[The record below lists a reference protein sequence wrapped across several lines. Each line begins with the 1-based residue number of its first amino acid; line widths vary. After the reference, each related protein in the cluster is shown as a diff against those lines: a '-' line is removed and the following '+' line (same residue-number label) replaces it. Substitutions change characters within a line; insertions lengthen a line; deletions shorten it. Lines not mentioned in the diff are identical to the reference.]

1 MNTFT
6 LPPTTARSTK
16 VRAVCLAL
24 GLAWGCVNAQTQS
37 TTPTIATATAVSEA
51 PSELNA
57 YALAWIA
64 KGSGALRFFGFKA
77 YDATLWMPAT
87 QSSFGLNRNF
97 ALDIRYNTGVKAV
110 DIVNTS
116 MIEMTRIANATPEQ
130 VKTWTTFMTGLF
142 VDVKSGDRL
151 VGVRLPEKGSRFFLN
166 GKLLGETTDEGFSDA
181 FFRIWLDP
189 KTSRPALRDA
199 LLGTATPSAPPART
213 P

>member
-1 MNTFT
+1 
-6 LPPTTARSTK
+6 L
-16 VRAVCLAL
+16 VCA
-24 GLAWGCVNAQTQS
+24 GAQAQTAPAGGQAPVS
-37 TTPTIATATAVSEA
+37 GTAVDA

-57 YALAWIA
+57 YALTWIT

-77 YDATLWMPAT
+77 YDAILWMPAT
-87 QSSFGLNRNF
+87 QSTFALNRTF
-97 ALDIRYNTGVKAV
+97 ALDIRYNTSVKAS

-130 VKTWTTFMTGLF
+130 VKAWSGFMTGLF

-166 GKLLGETTDEGFSDA
+166 GKLLGETNDEGFSDA

-199 LLGTATPSAPPART
+199 LLGTASTNPAPARA